1 MFLAIVTAYVFMLT
15 LLKLV
20 YLLFKPKFLNPSRFG
35 PPSKLMM
42 SVYYITILFFLLLF
56 ILSRLDIITIQITT
70 NEWQTGDLFKFEK
83 QPVLIVMGVA
93 LIATVIH
100 TMIEYYLKRSNA
112 S

>member
-15 LLKLV
+15 LLKLI

-70 NEWQTGDLFKFEK
+70 NKWQTGDLFQFEK

-100 TMIEYYLKRSNA
+100 TVVEYYTKS
-112 S
+112 SKV